1 MKNSIITIIFTAMIT
16 TNTTLQPC
24 NAQNPAWLKMVEY
37 AAKAPSGHN
46 TQPWIFVL
54 KSDAIEIHP
63 DFGQALPVVDGSNRE
78 LYISLGCA
86 AENLQLAAAEAGYR
100 SVCSI
105 KRDALK
111 GDAYIRV
118 NLEKGETTRNELF
131 KQIDKRQTNRSVYK
145 GSDLPEDT
153 LQQMK
158 DLAVDSG
165 VALYFF
171 SRESED
177 FKILRGYVALGN
189 EMQMEDEAFKN
200 ELIAWIRFN
209 KWQKNSLNN
218 GLTYEVMGTPALPS
232 FLGKPIVK
240 SQLTP
245 KKQNKADMEKID
257 SSSQLVL
264 FTVKENNPEQW
275 VRVGMTLQRFLLE
288 ATRLGIANAY
298 LNQPCEVSELTH
310 KMQEDLQI
318 KDEYAVL
325 LLRLGYADPLPYS
338 PRKAVEEVV
347 FIMEE

>member
-1 MKNSIITIIFTAMIT
+1 MIT
-16 TNTTLQPC
+16 TTTTFRPC

-78 LYISLGCA
+78 LYISLGA
-86 AENLQLAAAEAGYR
+86 AAANLQIAAAAAGYK
-100 SVCSI
+100 SDCSI

-118 NLEKGETTRNELF
+118 NLEKGDVAQSVLF
-131 KQIDKRQTNRSVYK
+131 EQIDKRQTNRSIYK
-145 GSDLPEDT
+145 GHDLAEDT
-153 LQQMK
+153 LQQLK
-158 DLAVDSG
+158 NVAVDPG
-165 VALYFF
+165 VAMRFF
-171 SRESED
+171 GRESD
-177 FKILRGYVALGN
+177 AFQILRGYVALGN
-189 EMQMEDEAFKN
+189 KMQMEDKAFKN
-200 ELIAWIRFN
+200 ELIEWIRFN
-209 KWQKNSLNN
+209 KWQKNSLKN
-218 GLTYEVMGTPALPS
+218 GLTYEVMGTPSIPS

-245 KKQNKADMEKID
+245 RKQNKADMEKID

-275 VRVGMTLQRFLLE
+275 VRLGMTLERFLLE
-288 ATRLGIANAY
+288 GTRLGIANAY
-298 LNQPCEVSELTH
+298 LNQPCEVNELTI

-325 LLRLGYADPLPYS
+325 LLRLGYADPLPYA
-338 PRKAVEEVV
+338 PRKTVDEVV
-347 FIMEE
+347 FVVGE